1 MNPTEPVSEGQ
12 PAPDFTLPTTGGR
25 TVSLHDYRGRT
36 VVLYFYP
43 ADDTPG
49 CTTQACGLRDTHA
62 DITGAGAIVL
72 GVSPDDPDSHARFAA
87 KFGLPFLLLSDEDKA
102 VSTRYGVWKERE
114 AYGKR
119 FWGIERSTFIIGPD
133 GIVRHAWR
141 RVKASEH
148 TERVLA
154 ALHEMEAAPA

>member
-1 MNPTEPVSEGQ
+1 MDPTEPVSEGQ
-12 PAPDFTLPTTGGR
+12 RAPDFTLPTTGGR
-25 TVSLHDYRGRT
+25 SVSLHDFAGRI

-62 DITGAGAIVL
+62 DITGTGAVVL

-102 VSTRYGVWKERE
+102 V
-114 AYGKR
+114 
-119 FWGIERSTFIIGPD
+119 
-133 GIVRHAWR
+133 
-141 RVKASEH
+141 
-148 TERVLA
+148 
-154 ALHEMEAAPA
+154 